1 MYLININDFD
11 LMKLILVLLVVYTR
25 FAQNIIMEN
34 SK

>member
-25 FAQNIIMEN
+25 FAQYIIMEN